1 MITRRKANKPG
12 VRKQNILVAFIVIL
26 LFDLVFI
33 YLHKYYLKNI
43 SLIEFKFLRI
53 GNVLDFLWYFIPV
66 VGIAL
71 LLYKKKSLTTTRTA
85 ILILTIIFMNLFLL
99 LYIYYN
105 LYGIKFPLDYLWG
118 YPFEKVFVAA
128 VFIIHGVLTI
138 FFTVIIWQTFFDLQR
153 LFYLYAIIF
162 SVVLI
167 LGIILFALTYS
178 SNYFR
183 REDFS
188 DKNLS
193 KHEVAVV
200 LGAAV
205 WSGNKPSPIFE
216 SRIDKAASLYKSGFV
231 NKVQV
236 TGGNAPGEFTEAR
249 VAKNVLMRSGV
260 RKYDIW
266 IEEKT
271 SSTADQIEFIKQ
283 NLVLKKNLK
292 SIIIVSDQFHL
303 KRALEICK
311 FYNIRAKGVAADIK
325 LSWEKSYFYR
335 FRDSIALLLFWLY
348 AI

>member
-1 MITRRKANKPG
+1 MKRTRANKSNG
-12 VRKQNILVAFIVIL
+12 RKQNILVAFIIIL

-43 SLIEFKFLRI
+43 SLVEFKFLRI
-53 GNVLDFLWYFIPV
+53 GNVLDFLWYFVPAL
-66 VGIAL
+66 GIAII
-71 LLYKKKSLTTTRTA
+71 LYKKKTLTTARTI
-85 ILILTIIFMNLFLL
+85 ILILSIIFMNLFLL

-105 LYGIKFPLDYLWG
+105 RYGIKFPIDYLWG

-138 FFTVIIWQTFFDLQR
+138 FFTVVIWQTIFNIQR
-153 LFYLYAIIF
+153 LFYVFSLII
-162 SVVLI
+162 STALI

-178 SNYFR
+178 SNYLR
-183 REDFS
+183 KGDFS

-193 KHEVAVV
+193 RYDVAVV

-216 SRIDKAASLYKSGFV
+216 SRIDKAASLYKSKVV
-231 NKVQV
+231 NKIQV

-249 VAKNVLMRSGV
+249 VAKNVLMHSGV
-260 RKYDIW
+260 RSSDIW
-266 IEEKT
+266 MEEKT

-311 FYNIRAKGVAADIK
+311 FYNIRAKGVAADIE
-325 LSWEKSYFYR
+325 LSWEKSYFYG